1 MATATNHTIDEI
13 INEINEDTS
22 GWSGVITKRVE
33 ELNKLAAEFMS
44 DPSSRSYA
52 PGGSWVGTDG
62 TTTFT
67 AGNNE
72 PLIYEKVDVNKFD
85 KELYEFIRDE
95 LFD

>member
-22 GWSGVITKRVE
+22 GWIGVMTTR
-33 ELNKLAAEFMS
+33 
-44 DPSSRSYA
+44 
-52 PGGSWVGTDG
+52 G

-67 AGNNE
+67 AGNN
-72 PLIYEKVDVNKFD
+72 IYEKVDVNKFD